1 MLNLILPVIFPSWRF
16 FSGIGPSPRIQYAFL
31 ESESSEVEEWLEF
44 RPSIKQVG
52 FKRGLLRLFHNPEW
66 NETLYLNTCA
76 ERLFEGY
83 SCMREQEI
91 MKRLLTA
98 VHCGEIEVKPKCPF
112 FTYRLVALMR
122 EEHGIVQ
129 PVTFIAT
136 PVAISSA
143 LSAREQTG
151 ANEC

>member
-31 ESESSEVEEWLEF
+31 ESESAEAEEWLAF

-52 FKRGLLRLFHNPEW
+52 FKHGLFRLFHNPEW
-66 NETLYLNTCA
+66 NETLYINTCA

-83 SCMREQEI
+83 SSMREQEI
-91 MKRLLTA
+91 MKRLLA
-98 VHCGEIEVKPKCPF
+98 AIRKGEIAATPNRPF

-122 EEHGIVQ
+122 EEQGMVQ
-129 PVTFIAT
+129 PVTFTAT
-136 PVAISSA
+136 PVSISSE
-143 LSAREQTG
+143 LSTEQTG
-151 ANEC
+151 ADEC